1 MMQNEQNQ
9 QSSPSASTP
18 TGKQERSCLEKPSAH
33 ANKVPSGQASRVIQ
47 FVDGMKGE
55 FNSMT
60 RVLDDDVEFIR
71 EVAAG
76 EISGV
81 DGMDVQKEFKVLQS
95 RFEHWKHDYK
105 ERLKFGERFLKKES
119 MDKGTPELT
128 KKKSFFGGK
137 K

>member
-1 MMQNEQNQ
+1 
-9 QSSPSASTP
+9 
-18 TGKQERSCLEKPSAH
+18 
-33 ANKVPSGQASRVIQ
+33 
-47 FVDGMKGE
+47 
-55 FNSMT
+55 
-60 RVLDDDVEFIR
+60 
-71 EVAAG
+71 
-76 EISGV
+76 
-81 DGMDVQKEFKVLQS
+81 MDVQKEFKVLQS